1 MADRYDLSR
10 VSRETL
16 ERLARAQLAEHVPSE
31 AARQLLDLTEATKAV
46 RSEARLPLRTRA
58 EVDAQIVRTVRI
70 WWGAP
75 EPGLVHGLHSNT
87 VEALESLCAEPTQ
100 DSGPSSADGAEVSS
114 PRPPASPAGA
124 DLCECPFCRCTQG
137 RHVIWCQYP
146 RGVDVSAGAAFTW
159 APERNRRIVAALK
172 DVPLHLRIGSAW
184 ARIEELM
191 GGDADSGPPGAAAAK
206 ESGKTDAAAPEGA
219 ALHDVTG
226 DMPRWQCTRNGCGH
240 WNRSIHRRCIR
251 CGELNLD
258 GEPPESHACN
268 PPPLRD
274 PDCNCEQA
282 LELQQKLGRVEA
294 LVKLWSLQV
303 ADYPST
309 TEGQFGAAGV
319 RCCIRELKEALR
331 P

>member
-1 MADRYDLSR
+1 MTKRGPIAWRDDD
-10 VSRETL
+10 
-16 ERLARAQLAEHVPSE
+16 ERFKL
-31 AARQLLDLTEATKAV
+31 
-46 RSEARLPLRTRA
+46 RSEARIPLRNRA
-58 EVDAQIVRTVRI
+58 EVDTDLVREIREHVKGLPLPDNHRDHTARWERI
-70 WWGAP
+70 KA
-75 EPGLVHGLHSNT
+75 
-87 VEALESLCAEPTQ
+87 LCAEPTT

-124 DLCECPFCRCTQG
+124 DLIQRLELVERYIGP
-137 RHVIWCQYP
+137 
-146 RGVDVSAGAAFTW
+146 SA
-159 APERNRRIVAALK
+159 L
-172 DVPLHLRIGSAW
+172 AW
-184 ARIEELM
+184 ARGHHWRCPTDCECR
-191 GGDADSGPPGAAAAK
+191 AVPTSGPPGAAAAK

-219 ALHDVTG
+219 ALHDATG

-251 CGELNLD
+251 CGEMSLD
-258 GEPPESHACN
+258 GGPPESHACN